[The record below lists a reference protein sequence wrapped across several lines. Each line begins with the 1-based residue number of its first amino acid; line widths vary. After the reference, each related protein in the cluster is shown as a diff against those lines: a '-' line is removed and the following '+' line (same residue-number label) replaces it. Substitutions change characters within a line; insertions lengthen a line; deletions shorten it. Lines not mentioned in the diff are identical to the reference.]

1 MSHNFLSI
9 MYEFFIEIVEEFQN
23 YRIQIRACWRK
34 FGLITKP
41 HCKMLKTS
49 ALKRSLLKLCYLQID
64 EVHWLMKG
72 WSSKHL
78 KFILRLMSWV
88 LTVHHFCLTERT
100 TVHHFCFTKRTTVH
114 HFCLTKRT
122 TVHHFCLTK
131 SQMNKR
137 PHAASA

>member
-1 MSHNFLSI
+1 MICLPRRFFMKLIWVISERLKPTILKILKALNFLINENCNLAKFSKI
-9 MYEFFIEIVEEFQN
+9 K
-23 YRIQIRACWRK
+23 IQTLRK
-34 FGLITKP
+34 NAENFSTK
-41 HCKMLKTS
+41 
-49 ALKRSLLKLCYLQID
+49 ALAIKLCYLQID

-72 WSSKHL
+72 WSSVHL

-88 LTVHHFCLTERT
+88 LTVHHICLTE
-100 TVHHFCFTKRTTVH
+100 RTTVH